1 MSGTP
6 TSATPSRVGLKQ
18 LQRLLCF
25 LRHELYGEFISEEE
39 NTTTSII
46 KKRKKEGKEDNGG
59 GAQRFYRD
67 ILLPFVKHDMTGR
80 EALECLLK
88 ELMVRHRKVV
98 KLLRVVQH
106 YILSP
111 WSHLC

>member
-1 MSGTP
+1 MFGAVAQKTTMSSVAHIDEHIRRGKYHY
-6 TSATPSRVGLKQ
+6 LNHK
-18 LQRLLCF
+18 
-25 LRHELYGEFISEEE
+25 E
-39 NTTTSII
+39 
-46 KKRKKEGKEDNGG
+46 KKKEGKEDNGG

-67 ILLPFVKHDMTGR
+67 ILLPFVKHDMRGR
-80 EALECLLK
+80 EALEGLLK

-111 WSHLC
+111 WSHLCYWLSSLLLNL